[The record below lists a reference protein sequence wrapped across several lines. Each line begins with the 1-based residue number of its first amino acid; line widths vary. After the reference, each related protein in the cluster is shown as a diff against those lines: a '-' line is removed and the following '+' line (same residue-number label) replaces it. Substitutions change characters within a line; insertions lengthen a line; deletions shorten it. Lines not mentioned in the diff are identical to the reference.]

1 MSEREARETLRCVP
15 CIFVRILDNPVC
27 FSGCLN
33 TTHVPAEQTFPWS
46 CRGRRVRRWVSVATT
61 REGSLEGAL
70 RFHPPRTVSS
80 GAIRDDSRSSTRV
93 PWLFLHVSHG
103 CVCTTIVEA
112 NPRDGGSFSCTISLL
127 NSVSFPYETHSA
139 STYVSPSPPL
149 AMIRLYFFVPFYE
162 ARCSRL

>member
-1 MSEREARETLRCVP
+1 MSRPNRLFPGRVVVGG
-15 CIFVRILDNPVC
+15 FVVGSASRQPGKEV
-27 FSGCLN
+27 
-33 TTHVPAEQTFPWS
+33 W
-46 CRGRRVRRWVSVATT
+46 RVLC
-61 REGSLEGAL
+61 G
-70 RFHPPRTVSS
+70 FHPPRTVSS

-162 ARCSRL
+162 ARCSRLWRIRLLLLYAIMYRFLWLGSYYSSTLCGNTL

>member
-70 RFHPPRTVSS
+70 RFHPPRGRCHQAQLGTTLGHQRVYHGFSFTCRMVVCVQPSSRRTPVTGAVSP
-80 GAIRDDSRSSTRV
+80 V
-93 PWLFLHVSHG
+93 LFLSLIPFHSPMRR
-103 CVCTTIVEA
+103 TP
-112 NPRDGGSFSCTISLL
+112 PRLTSLL
-127 NSVSFPYETHSA
+127 LLH
-139 STYVSPSPPL
+139 
-149 AMIRLYFFVPFYE
+149 
-162 ARCSRL
+162 

>member
-1 MSEREARETLRCVP
+1 MSEREARETLRRVP

-112 NPRDGGSFSCTISLL
+112 NPVTGAVSPVLFLSLIPFHSPMRRTPPRLTSLL
-127 NSVSFPYETHSA
+127 LLH
-139 STYVSPSPPL
+139 
-149 AMIRLYFFVPFYE
+149 
-162 ARCSRL
+162 